1 VSFPISDPVRAS
13 SASRWR
19 HIVSL
24 WLPVVVMAALI
35 FLMSSNSDPP
45 SFPFDIAA
53 VLMPAVP
60 EDKSAH
66 GMTYFVLALLLGRAL
81 SDGRWSGL
89 SRRVCALAGV
99 VSVLYGVTD
108 EIHQGFVEGRTMSLA
123 DVTADTI
130 GAALAVV
137 ALRACAIIAAARR
150 LR

>member
-1 VSFPISDPVRAS
+1 VSFPVSNPVRAS
-13 SASRWR
+13 SAGRWR
-19 HIVSL
+19 HVVSL

-35 FLMSSNSDPP
+35 FLMSSSSDPP

-53 VLMPAVP
+53 TLLPALP

-81 SDGRWSGL
+81 SDGRWAGL
-89 SRRVCALAGV
+89 SRSMCALAGAL
-99 VSVLYGVTD
+99 SVLYGVTD

-123 DVTADTI
+123 DLTADAI

-137 ALRACAIIAAARR
+137 ALRACAIIAATRR